1 MSASP
6 NYALR
11 NKRVWVAGHRGL
23 VGSALV
29 RRLAEE
35 NCEIIIAPR
44 EKYDLRKRD
53 HVDRV
58 LREARPDAIF
68 LAAARVGGIYANNTM
83 PADFIYDNLAIEL
96 NIIEAAR
103 ATGVGKLMLLGS
115 SCIYPRLAS
124 QPIKESELLTG
135 PLENTNEWY
144 AVAKIAGIKLMQ
156 AFRRQHGCD
165 FISVMPTNLYG
176 PGDRFDIMTSH
187 VIPALIVKAHE
198 AKNRNSRSMSVW
210 GSGKPLREFLYVDDA
225 ADGMVFLMKHYSG
238 EQIVNLGTGRDIS
251 VAAVA
256 ALVADVVGFHGSLIF
271 DTSKPDGTPRKLLDV
286 SRAAALGWRARTS
299 LKAGLEQTYQWY
311 LENRQSRGD
320 RALALA

>member
-6 NYALR
+6 HYALR

-44 EKYDLRKRD
+44 EKFDLRRRD
-53 HVDRV
+53 QVERV
-58 LREARPDAIF
+58 LEEAKPDAIF

-96 NIIEAAR
+96 NVIEAAR
-103 ATGVGKLMLLGS
+103 AAGVGKLMLLGS
-115 SCIYPRLAS
+115 SCIYPRLAE
-124 QPIKESELLTG
+124 QPIKESALLTG
-135 PLENTNEWY
+135 PLESTNEWY
-144 AVAKIAGIKLMQ
+144 AIAKIAGIKLAQ
-156 AFRRQHGCD
+156 AFRRQNGCD

-176 PGDRFDIMTSH
+176 PGDRFDVLTSH
-187 VIPALIVKAHE
+187 VVPALIVKAHE
-198 AKNRNSRSMSVW
+198 AKTRDNRSMTVW

-238 EQIVNLGTGRDIS
+238 EQIVNLGTGKDIS
-251 VAAVA
+251 IAAVA
-256 ALVADVVGFHGSLIF
+256 ALVADVVGFYGSLIF

-299 LKAGLEQTYQWY
+299 LKEGLERTYQWY